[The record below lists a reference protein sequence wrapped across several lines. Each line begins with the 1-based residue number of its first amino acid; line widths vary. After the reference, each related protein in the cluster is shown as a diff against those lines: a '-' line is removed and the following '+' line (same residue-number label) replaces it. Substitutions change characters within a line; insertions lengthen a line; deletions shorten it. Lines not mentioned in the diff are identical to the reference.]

1 MVSSI
6 SGAHWITAPA
16 TRAVAAALAGGGDPG
31 RSDGRSAPVMRFVG
45 GCVRNTLL
53 GLDAGDVDVATIHT
67 PLRVMELAAVAGLK
81 AVPTG
86 LDHGTITLIANG
98 KPFEVTTLRRD
109 VKTDGRHAE
118 VAYTE
123 DWAAD
128 AARRDFTMNAIY
140 ADPSGALYDPVGGI
154 PDLEARR
161 VRFIGDATARIRED
175 FLRILRFFRFHAWY
189 GKGPLDAVGL
199 AACVGEKSGLGQ
211 LSAERVQKELLRLLE
226 AREPAEVLR
235 SMGEGG
241 ILALVLPEAKNF
253 DAVARLC
260 AVESC
265 YLYAA
270 DAVRR
275 LGVLI
280 ESDAGGAETL
290 AARLRLSNTARERL
304 IRLRTMVSDIAPD
317 VDGRTLRAML
327 YREGVEAVVDRLVLS
342 WAARGPD
349 TDVDL
354 WEALI
359 EIVKAYKRP
368 KLPINGNDVV
378 AMGVSGARV
387 GEVLSAVEGW
397 WIEEDFAPT
406 RGAALER
413 TKVMTSG

>member
-1 MVSSI
+1 MSPAPVRDSI
-6 SGAHWITAPA
+6 
-16 TRAVAAALAGGGDPG
+16 AAALWLSDEATRSVVAALGGGGDP
-31 RSDGRSAPVMRFVG
+31 AMRFVG

-53 GLDAGDVDVATIHT
+53 GLDVGDIDIATIHT
-67 PLRVMELAAVAGLK
+67 PQRVMELAAVAGLK

-86 LDHGTITLIANG
+86 LDHGTVTVIAEG

-109 VKTDGRHAE
+109 VKTDGRRAE
-118 VAYTE
+118 VAYTA

-140 ADPSGALYDPVGGI
+140 ADARGSLYDPVGGTA
-154 PDLEARR
+154 DLEERR
-161 VRFIGDATARIRED
+161 VVFIGEARERIRED

-189 GKGPLDAVGL
+189 GKGPLDVAGL
-199 AACVGEKSGLGQ
+199 AACIAERAGLAQ

-226 AREPAEVLR
+226 AREPVDVLQ
-235 SMGEGG
+235 SMADRG

-253 DAVARLC
+253 TALARLC
-260 AVESC
+260 AVEAC
-265 YLYAA
+265 YLYVA

-280 ESDAGGAETL
+280 EADAIGTETL

-304 IRLRTMVSDIAPD
+304 VRLRTMVADIAPD
-317 VDGRTLRAML
+317 IDGRALRMLL
-327 YREGVEAVVDRLVLS
+327 YREGVEAVVDRLVVS

-359 EIVKAYKRP
+359 EIVKSYKRP
-368 KLPINGNDVV
+368 KLPISGNDVM
-378 AMGVSGARV
+378 ALGLSGTEVGRV
-387 GEVLSAVEGW
+387 LDAVEAW

-406 RGAALER
+406 REASLAKARALLPD
-413 TKVMTSG
+413 S